1 MSIALPNRQRN
12 TNMTKFTAT
21 QIQNKAKELVEKHV
35 VQSIQELVDFV
46 NEHQP
51 ELISELVSDAHN
63 GRDFEIEEQIEYLK
77 SEHSEDYNAML
88 EEIFESED
96 WYADL
101 SESESFASVSFHAY
115 LDAELQKDPYLFDHY
130 ISSLFDEKR
139 DNEDQ
144 PEILQYVQL
153 SNDWIARKLREQG
166 EIVIELL
173 GLDIWCRQC
182 FGQAFYLDHSWEA
195 IATEQL
201 EKYGLDN

>member
-1 MSIALPNRQRN
+1 MLIALPNQQRN
-12 TNMTKFTAT
+12 TNMTKFTQS
-21 QIQNKAKELVEKHV
+21 QIQDKARQLVEKHV
-35 VQSIQELVDFV
+35 VQSIQDLIDFV
-46 NEHQP
+46 NEHDP
-51 ELISELVSDAHN
+51 DMIYELVSDAHN

-96 WYADL
+96 WYDDL
-101 SESESFASVSFHAY
+101 SESKGFASVSFHAY
-115 LDAELQKDPYLFDHY
+115 LDAELQKDPDLFDHY

-144 PEILQYVQL
+144 PEILQFVQL

-182 FGQAFYLDHSWEA
+182 FGQAFYIDPCWEA
-195 IATEQL
+195 LATEEL

>member
-1 MSIALPNRQRN
+1 
-12 TNMTKFTAT
+12 MTKFTAK
-21 QIQNKAKELVEKHV
+21 QIQDKAKELVEKNV
-35 VQSIQELVDFV
+35 VRTLQELIDFV
-46 NEHQP
+46 NEHDP
-51 ELISELVSDAHN
+51 DMIYELVSDAHN

-77 SEHSEDYNAML
+77 SEHTEDYNAML

-115 LDAELQKDPYLFDHY
+115 LDAELQKNPYMYDHY

-144 PEILQYVQL
+144 PEILQFVQIE
-153 SNDWIARKLREQG
+153 NGWIAQKLKEQG

-173 GLDIWCRQC
+173 GLDVWCRQC
-182 FGQAFYLDHSWEA
+182 FGQAFYCDPSWEA
-195 IATEQL
+195 LATEEL
-201 EKYGLDN
+201 EKYGLDS